1 MSNSEGY
8 KVVKA
13 TKDDIEKLNEFVL
26 NIFLEQPESISKEEK
41 LKIISYI
48 KNDINAN
55 LENYKVIYIDNIRI
69 GCVKVK
75 FEEDRVLI
83 DKIYLVSE
91 HRNKGIGTDILKNIL
106 NKYKIV
112 YLWVYKSNK
121 KAISLYLKLKFK
133 IVDETETRY
142 YMKYEN

>member
-41 LKIISYI
+41 LKIVSYI

-55 LENYKVIYIDNIRI
+55 LENYKVVYIDNIRI

-83 DKIYLVSE
+83 DKIYLVPE

-106 NKYKIV
+106 NK
-112 YLWVYKSNK
+112 
-121 KAISLYLKLKFK
+121 
-133 IVDETETRY
+133 
-142 YMKYEN
+142 